1 MSQFWQF
8 VLLGLGTGALYA
20 LTAQGLVLIYRGSGV
35 LNFAQGAVG
44 MLGAFVYYRVGA
56 ERGWSTAVALTV
68 AIAASAVVSGLI
80 HVLVMMRLRRASPLI
95 RLVATLGVLFL
106 LVAIAQQVWGIT
118 ATIAHSP
125 LPSGPKHPFS
135 DTITVPEDRFW
146 IIVIAVVITFVLA
159 ALYRWTRFGQATEAV
174 AENAQ
179 AASALGLSP
188 DVIATANWALGGA
201 LAAVAGVLIAPI
213 LSLQTAAL
221 AFVVL
226 RALTAALVGRFHSF
240 TKTLVAALTIGVVEA
255 LLQRFIENKGV
266 FGPVTSDN
274 NLLFGQFS
282 PQSVSRSAAFLI
294 IIAVLVA
301 SGRGLPLRS
310 ELLDRLPALGT
321 GRVRWPLVGLVSV
334 IGLAALLT
342 LPDDWASAAVLTLA
356 WAVIL
361 LSIVVVTGYVG
372 QLSLAQ
378 VALAG
383 FGVWIAA
390 RLVDAHGW
398 PFPLAALAGV
408 VATIPVGVL
417 IAIPALRTRGMNLAV
432 LTFGLSVCIVELIL
446 TNPALTGGLQG
457 TTVGRPSLLGLDVN
471 AFDHPGRWA
480 ALCFVVLVVLGLGV
494 ANLRRGRS
502 GRRLIAVRDNERA
515 AASLGIGVAGAKIYA
530 FGIGA
535 AIAAIGGILL
545 AFRGSQIAYA
555 EFGGLASVQAVVLTV
570 IGGIGYIAGPVIG
583 GLNAAGGVTAHIL
596 DKIGFESTIL
606 DLFSGALLIFT
617 LLVNPDGVAHAAAT
631 VNRPLIERVSRRRR
645 KAPVVEA
652 APSDAGPVR
661 ADPRRL
667 EVQDL
672 TVRFGGVVAVD
683 SFTFAVD
690 PGEVLGL
697 IGPNGAGK
705 TTVIDA
711 VTGFVSA
718 AKGEVSIADRAIHRL
733 RAPQRA
739 RAGVSRSFQSLELF
753 DDLTVAENLLAACED
768 RSPWVYFEE
777 LVRPAKP
784 KLSPAAWAAVRE
796 FDLEADLAR
805 YPQDLSYGRRR
816 LVAIARTIATAP
828 SVILLDEPAAGLSEA
843 ESAELGRLIRRLAKD
858 WGLAVLLI
866 EHDVSL
872 VMETCDRIIVLD
884 FGKKIAEGT
893 PEEIA
898 SDSLV
903 VAAYLGEPDAQLD
916 AIAGDVDLPGPAPT
930 GSVV

>member
-1 MSQFWQF
+1 MSQLWQF

-44 MLGAFVYYRVGA
+44 MMGAFVYYRVGA
-56 ERGWSTAVALTV
+56 EQDWSTPVALMI
-68 AIAASAVVSGLI
+68 AIGVSATISGLI
-80 HVLVMMRLRRASPLI
+80 HVAVMMRIRRASPLI

-106 LVAIAQQVWGIT
+106 LVAIADQVWGIT
-118 ATIAHSP
+118 ATTVHSP
-125 LPSGPKHPFS
+125 LPHGPRHPLS
-135 DTITVPEDRFW
+135 DAITVPEDRLW
-146 IIVIAVVITFVLA
+146 LIVIAVAISFALA

-174 AENAQ
+174 AENPQ

-188 DVIATANWALGGA
+188 DVIATTNWALGGA

-240 TKTLVAALTIGVVEA
+240 TRTLAAALGIGVAEA

-266 FGPVTSDN
+266 FGPLTTDK

-310 ELLDRLPALGT
+310 ELLDRLPALGS
-321 GRVRWPLVGLVSV
+321 GRVRWPIVAIIGVVGVF
-334 IGLAALLT
+334 GLLA
-342 LPDDWASAAVLTLA
+342 LPDEWASPAVLTLA

-398 PFPLAALAGV
+398 PFEIAALVGV
-408 VATIPVGVL
+408 LATIPVGVL

-432 LTFGLSVCIVELIL
+432 LTFGLSICIVELIL
-446 TNPALTGGLQG
+446 TNPALTGGLSG
-457 TTVGRPSLLGLDVN
+457 TRVGKTKLFGLDVD

-480 ALCFVVLVVLGLGV
+480 ALTFAILIVLSLGV

-530 FGIGA
+530 FGVGA

-545 AFRGSQIAYA
+545 AFRGQQIAYQ
-555 EFGGLASVQAVVLTV
+555 EFGGIASVQAVVLTV
-570 IGGIGYIAGPVIG
+570 IGGIGYIGGAAIG
-583 GLNAAGGVTAHIL
+583 GLNAAGGISAKVF
-596 DKIGFESTIL
+596 DKIGLESTFL

-617 LLVNPDGVAHAAAT
+617 LLVNPDGIAHTVAK
-631 VNRPLIERVSRRRR
+631 VNGPVLERISRRRR
-645 KAPVVEA
+645 KAPVVEVPPVAVTAVA
-652 APSDAGPVR
+652 AM
-661 ADPRRL
+661 PRRL
-667 EVQDL
+667 DVQDL

-683 SFTFAVD
+683 TLTFAVD

-718 AKGEVSIADRAIHRL
+718 TSGEIRVNDQPIQGL
-733 RAPQRA
+733 RAAQRA

-753 DDLTVAENLLAACED
+753 DDMTVVENLLAACED

-777 LVRPAKP
+777 LIRPAKP
-784 KLSPAAWAAVRE
+784 RLTPAAWSAVRE
-796 FDLEADLAR
+796 FDLEDELAK

-828 SVILLDEPAAGLSEA
+828 SIILLDEPAAGLSEA
-843 ESAELGRLIRRLAKD
+843 ESAELGRLIKRIAKD

-872 VMETCDRIIVLD
+872 VMDTCDRIVVID

-893 PEEIA
+893 PEEI
-898 SDSLV
+898 SGNSLV
-903 VAAYLGEPDAQLD
+903 VAAYLGEPDSQLD
-916 AIAGDVDLPGPAPT
+916 ALAGDADLAGQAPT
-930 GSVV
+930 TSAV